1 MDEDISII
9 DANTRNE
16 KVRNFFIN
24 NKKKLIIGTSI
35 LLILAMGYYSFD
47 IIKKKKKI
55 NLANKFNLVTID
67 FKIEDTQKTVKDLI
81 NIVKVNDVTYS
92 PLALYFLI
100 DNDLIK
106 SPEEINILFDEL
118 INKTNLEEEIKNLNI
133 YKKGLFNSNFVSEN
147 ELLQILNPV
156 INSESM
162 WKSHCLYLVAEY
174 FYANGEKQKAKEFF
188 IQILTLPKADK
199 EIKLA
204 SQKRINRDLSE

>member
-24 NKKKLIIGTSI
+24 NKKKLIIGT
-35 LLILAMGYYSFD
+35 LILFILIIGFLSFNS
-47 IIKKKKKI
+47 IQEKNQV
-55 NLANKFNLVTID
+55 NLANKYNLAKIK
-67 FKIEDTQKTVKDLI
+67 FKNDNTQKTIDDMI
-81 NIVKVNDVTYS
+81 DIVKAHDVTYS

-106 SPEEINILFDEL
+106 NPEEINTLFGEL

-133 YKKGLFNSNFVSEN
+133 YKKALFNSNFVSEN
-147 ELLQILNPV
+147 ELLQILNPI
-156 INSESM
+156 INSQSI
-162 WKSHCLYLVAEY
+162 WKSHSLYLVAEY

-188 IQILTLPKADK
+188 NQIILLENANQDLIIESK
-199 EIKLA
+199 
-204 SQKRINRDLSE
+204 KRINRDLSE